1 MRQVPQSRE
10 GDGLNVGGPVQR
22 IVIDPFCNSI
32 AAGRRKHGGCT
43 RRALLTAAVA
53 GGAGLAG
60 VAAPLSANDDA
71 AELVEQLTG
80 KTATD
85 SDRIQLIMPR
95 QFPTGS
101 AVPLTLV
108 IGSPMTE
115 ADHVR
120 QVRLLAPRNPLIEVA
135 QFNFTPG
142 RSGARVSTRIRL
154 AQPQHV
160 VAVAEMSDG
169 RLLMT
174 KTWVEVGT
182 DGCLNE

>member
-1 MRQVPQSRE
+1 M
-10 GDGLNVGGPVQR
+10 
-22 IVIDPFCNSI
+22 
-32 AAGRRKHGGCT
+32 
-43 RRALLTAAVA
+43 
-53 GGAGLAG
+53 AG
-60 VAAPLSANDDA
+60 VTSPLSANDDA
-71 AELVEQLTG
+71 AELIKQLTG

-85 SDRIQLIMPR
+85 SDRIQLVMPR
-95 QFPTGS
+95 QFPNGS
-101 AVPLTLV
+101 SVPLTLV
-108 IGSPMTE
+108 IASPMTE

-135 QFNFTPG
+135 HFDFTPG

-174 KTWVEVGT
+174 KTWVEVAT
-182 DGCLNE
+182 DGCLAE

>member
-1 MRQVPQSRE
+1 M
-10 GDGLNVGGPVQR
+10 QR
-22 IVIDPFCNSI
+22 IVMDPSCNLI
-32 AAGRRKHGGCT
+32 VAGRRKPGGCT

-60 VAAPLSANDDA
+60 VTLASPLSANDDA
-71 AELVEQLTG
+71 REVIKQLTG

-108 IGSPMTE
+108 INSPMTE

-120 QVRLLAPRNPLIEVA
+120 QVRLLAPQNPIIEVA
-135 QFNFTPG
+135 HFNFTPG

-154 AQPQHV
+154 GQPQHV

-174 KTWVEVGT
+174 KTWVEVAT
-182 DGCLNE
+182 NGCT